1 MWKAILAAIVVYLAT
16 DAAADFV
23 LEPIGLSYLHAFLA
37 MFCGMLVGGY
47 LAGRNFI
54 WIAIALNLGF
64 STLTYVV
71 VAQMREQSVISLIL
85 EQHPMVS
92 IGSFAGA
99 ILGAWLGRRLAAP
112 GHPEPISE

>member
-1 MWKAILAAIVVYLAT
+1 MWKAILAAVVVYLAT
-16 DAAADFV
+16 DAAAGFL
-23 LEPIGLSYLHAFLA
+23 LEPVGLTYLHAFIA

-64 STLTYVV
+64 SMLTYVV

-99 ILGAWLGRRLAAP
+99 ILGAWLGRQLARPAP
-112 GHPEPISE
+112 AEPLGE